1 MDNVRGGITLIL
13 IGFFLSFITYKKY
26 SFFWDFFNTKLLR
39 KYLGNEVTS
48 VALYLVSI
56 VLIIAGFLVYKGIVQ

>member
-26 SFFWDFFNTKLLR
+26 SFFWDFFNTKVLR
-39 KYLGNEVTS
+39 KYIGNEVTS

-56 VLIIAGFLVYKGIVQ
+56 VLIVVGFLLSKGIIL